1 MARSDGKKYEDWVE
15 KKNHKLRCGKEE
27 KMSGTKFSF
36 MRGEVKE
43 KSPQKPHK
51 NKRRV
56 GGRVKKTDR
65 HRKTKRQMRG

>member
-1 MARSDGKKYEDWVE
+1 
-15 KKNHKLRCGKEE
+15 
-27 KMSGTKFSF
+27 MSGTKFSF
-36 MRGEVKE
+36 MRGEVK
-43 KSPQKPHK
+43 KKTPQKPHK

>member
-1 MARSDGKKYEDWVE
+1 ME
-15 KKNHKLRCGKEE
+15 KKRKK
-27 KMSGTKFSF
+27 SGTKVSF
-36 MRGEVKE
+36 MRGEVK
-43 KSPQKPHK
+43 KRDKKPHK